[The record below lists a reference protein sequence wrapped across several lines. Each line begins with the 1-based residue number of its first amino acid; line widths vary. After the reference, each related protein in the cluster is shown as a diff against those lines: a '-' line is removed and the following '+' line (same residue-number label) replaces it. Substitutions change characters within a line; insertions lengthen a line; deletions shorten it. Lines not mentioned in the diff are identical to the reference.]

1 MLDIVLVGVIVVAT
15 LVLFGM
21 EKLRADFVAILI
33 LVTLMILGIFR
44 PAFPDVAETLSGFS
58 HPATV
63 TIAAMYVLG
72 GGLVRTGVV
81 NRLTRAIV
89 SLAGGDPRR
98 ALPLLF
104 VTVGVVS
111 AFVSN
116 TATVAVFLPI
126 TLALSRECGVSPS
139 KTLIP
144 LSYVAMAGGVCTLV
158 GTSTNIVVSTY
169 AASHGLGE
177 LPMFKQTPLGVVFL
191 GIALLYVVLVAPRLL
206 PASTEGGA
214 TLEQK
219 YRLSNY
225 LSTLVVR
232 ENSPLVGSSPVE
244 ARLRERH
251 RIDVLRIAR
260 DTEERW
266 FGIRDT
272 HLRAG
277 DRLLVRGDAEEILKL
292 RDLGLVPYGER
303 RLADRELSSEA
314 TAISEAVVTPRSEL
328 VGSSIRSADFR
339 RRYGLFVL
347 ALRKHGKTL
356 TSGISDTALEPGD
369 TLLLQGRRAVLE
381 GYADHPDFLVLREVS
396 FTEPRRGRALHAAAI
411 MIAVVVSAAV
421 GVIPILPAA
430 LLGGILMVLTGCL
443 NVKEAHESIDWMV
456 LFLLA
461 GMFPLGTAMEKT
473 GADQLVAGWIG
484 HLGQAAGPGA
494 AVTAFLIGSL
504 LLTSLVSNTATAILL
519 CPIAFAVA
527 GQLAVSPWP
536 LLMAIAF
543 GASTDFATPVGYQT
557 NLMVYGAGGY
567 RFMDFV
573 RAGLPLTI
581 LVAAAGTLLIPVFFP
596 LAP

>member
-1 MLDIVLVGVIVVAT
+1 MLDIVLVGVILVVT
-15 LVLFGM
+15 LTLFGT

-33 LVTLMILGIFR
+33 LVTLMILGLFR
-44 PAFPDVAETLSGFS
+44 PAFPDIAEALSGFS

-72 GGLVRTGVV
+72 GGLVHTGVV

-89 SLAGGDPRR
+89 GLAGDRPHR

-104 VTVGVVS
+104 LTVGIVS

-126 TLALSRECGVSPS
+126 TLALSRETGVPASR
-139 KTLIP
+139 TLIP
-144 LSYVAMAGGVCTLV
+144 LSYIAMAGGVCTLV
-158 GTSTNIVVSTY
+158 GTSTNIVVSTF
-169 AASHGLGE
+169 AAQHGLGE
-177 LPMFKQTPLGVVFL
+177 LSMFRQTPLGIIFL
-191 GIALLYVVLVAPRLL
+191 AIALLYVVLVAPRLL
-206 PASTEGGA
+206 PATGSGG

-225 LSTLVVR
+225 VSTMVVR
-232 ENSPLVGSSPVE
+232 EGSPLVGSSPVE

-260 DTEERW
+260 GDEERW
-266 FGIRDT
+266 FGLRDT
-272 HLRAG
+272 HLLPG
-277 DRLLVRGDAEEILKL
+277 DRLLVRGDADEILKL
-292 RDLGLVPYGER
+292 RDLGLVPAGER
-303 RLADRELSSEA
+303 RQADRELSSEV

-328 VGSSIRSADFR
+328 VGSTIRRADFR

-347 ALRKHGKTL
+347 ALRKHGKTM
-356 TSGISDTALEPGD
+356 TSGISDTALEAGD

-381 GYADHPDFLVLREVS
+381 DYTDHPDFLILREVN
-396 FTEPRRGRALHAAAI
+396 FAEPRHGKALHAALI
-411 MIAVVVSAAV
+411 MIGVVVAAGV
-421 GVIPILPAA
+421 GLVPILPAA
-430 LLGGILMVLTGCL
+430 LTGGVLMVLTGCL

-461 GMFPLGTAMEKT
+461 GLFPLGTAMEKS
-473 GADQLVAGWIG
+473 GADHLLAVWIG
-484 HLGQAAGPGA
+484 TIGQASGGGA
-494 AVTAFLIGSL
+494 AVATFFVGAMV
-504 LLTSLVSNTATAILL
+504 LTSIVSNTATAVLMS
-519 CPIAFAVA
+519 PIAFAVA
-527 GQLAVSPWP
+527 TELHLSPWP

-543 GASTDFATPVGYQT
+543 GASTAFATPVGYQT

-567 RFMDFV
+567 RFRDFL

-581 LVAAAGTLLIPVFFP
+581 VFAIAGSFLIPMFFP
-596 LAP
+596 LHP